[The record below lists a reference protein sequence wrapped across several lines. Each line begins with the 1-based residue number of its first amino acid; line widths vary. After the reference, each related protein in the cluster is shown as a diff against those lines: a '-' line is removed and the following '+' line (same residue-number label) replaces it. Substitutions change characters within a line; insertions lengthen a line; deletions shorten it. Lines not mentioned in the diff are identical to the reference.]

1 MWLPKIDGRSGPKY
15 QAIADSILDAIRA
28 GDLGP
33 GDRLPP
39 QRELAWKLGVT
50 VGTVTRAYLVGEQQ
64 GVLSGEVGRG
74 TYVRRKPTPISN
86 ELLPRNLDN
95 TLRLTVNA
103 SYSSDF
109 ETFLAEA
116 LRAIAEKKGLERL
129 LHYMPAAGHPEHRA
143 LGAAWIARAGYQ
155 VPADQVFLT
164 NGAQQALSVA
174 MQVLTRPG
182 EAILTEALTYTAVL
196 DNARNLDRRL
206 HGVAMDEDG
215 VIPEALEAAAKT
227 TGAKVVLLI
236 PTLQNPTSST
246 MSDKRRQLI
255 AKVVERND
263 LILIEDDVYGL
274 LPMSRPAPIAARIP
288 ERTFYLTSASKSVA
302 PGLRC
307 GWLVVPRAH
316 AEKVNAT
323 IYALNCSHPPLT
335 HEVLRQWIEDGTA
348 DRMVAQHRSEAA
360 ARHAIAG
367 EVLHGLSWHGAPQC
381 FHVLLD
387 LPAPWRS
394 EQFVSS
400 ALARGIAVVPAS
412 SFAVDKAT
420 APQAVRISIAAAP
433 DRAQLRDALVT
444 LRDLALRG
452 PNHSASVQQV
462 I

>member
-1 MWLPKIDGRSGPKY
+1 MTMWLPKIDGRSGPKY

-227 TGAKVVLLI
+227 TGAKVV
-236 PTLQNPTSST
+236 
-246 MSDKRRQLI
+246 
-255 AKVVERND
+255 
-263 LILIEDDVYGL
+263 
-274 LPMSRPAPIAARIP
+274 
-288 ERTFYLTSASKSVA
+288 
-302 PGLRC
+302 
-307 GWLVVPRAH
+307 
-316 AEKVNAT
+316 
-323 IYALNCSHPPLT
+323 
-335 HEVLRQWIEDGTA
+335 
-348 DRMVAQHRSEAA
+348 
-360 ARHAIAG
+360 
-367 EVLHGLSWHGAPQC
+367 
-381 FHVLLD
+381 
-387 LPAPWRS
+387 
-394 EQFVSS
+394 
-400 ALARGIAVVPAS
+400 
-412 SFAVDKAT
+412 
-420 APQAVRISIAAAP
+420 
-433 DRAQLRDALVT
+433 
-444 LRDLALRG
+444 
-452 PNHSASVQQV
+452 
-462 I
+462 